1 MALLRPK
8 AWSAGAD
15 VKAIIAGAGIGGLT
29 AALELQA
36 RGIRVQLFESTP
48 QITPLGA
55 GINLLPHSVRAL
67 DGLGLMQRL
76 LAGGVATRELVYFNR
91 FGQRIW
97 GEARG
102 RYAGYD
108 WPQISL
114 HRGTLQAVLLEAVR
128 ERLGDDAVQFGRK
141 LAGFEAAGS
150 EAIAW
155 FADGTQ
161 ARAGVLIAA
170 DGLHS
175 AARKQLYPQ
184 EGAPIYSGRI
194 LWRGVT
200 RAKPFLT
207 GASMIMAGNQDQ
219 KFVCYPIGEPDAD
232 GLQPLNWIAELR
244 RDVLRNREDYNR
256 AGVLEDFLPA
266 FESWD
271 FGWLDVGELIRRA
284 QRVFEYPLVDR
295 DPLARWSSGRMTLL
309 GDAAHPM
316 YPIGSNG
323 ASQAILDARMLGETL
338 GASGPVE
345 EALRA
350 YEAGRLGPTAAIV
363 RANRGNGPEQCMQIV
378 HERAPDGFARIEE
391 VISTAEL
398 EGIAARYKEV
408 AGFTKDALVRQA
420 ASI

>member
-1 MALLRPK
+1 M
-8 AWSAGAD
+8 
-15 VKAIIAGAGIGGLT
+15 KAIVAGAGIGGLT
-29 AALELQA
+29 AALELHA
-36 RGIRVQLFESTP
+36 RGIDVELFEST
-48 QITPLGA
+48 QEIAPLGV
-55 GINLLPHSVRAL
+55 GINLLPHSVRVL
-67 DGLGLMQRL
+67 DGLGLMDRL

-102 RYAGYD
+102 RFAGYD

-114 HRGTLQAVLLEAVR
+114 HRGKLQSVLLEAVR
-128 ERLGDDAVQFGRK
+128 ERLGDGAVQCGRK
-141 LAGFEAAGS
+141 LAGFEAASG
-150 EAIAW
+150 EAVVR
-155 FADGTQ
+155 FADGSD
-161 ARAGVLIAA
+161 ARADVLIAA

-194 LWRGVT
+194 LWRGIT

-232 GLQPLNWIAELR
+232 GLQPLNWIAELTR
-244 RDVLRNREDYNR
+244 EVLRHREDYNR
-256 AGVLEDFLPA
+256 AGVLADFLPA

-271 FGWLDVGELIRRA
+271 FGWLDVGALIRNA
-284 QRVFEYPLVDR
+284 ERVFEYPLVDR
-295 DPLARWSSGRMTLL
+295 DPLERWSFGRMTLL

-323 ASQAILDARMLGETL
+323 ASQAILDARALGEAL
-338 GASGPVE
+338 GAGGSVE
-345 EALRA
+345 AALLT
-350 YEAGRLGPTAAIV
+350 YEAARLGPAGAIV

-378 HERAPDGFARIEE
+378 HERAPDGFARIED
-391 VISTAEL
+391 VISAAEL
-398 EGIAARYKEV
+398 EEIAARYKQV
-408 AGFTKDALVRQA
+408 AGFAKGALARR
-420 ASI
+420 